1 VCLYLYATSQVPD
14 MATTFDFRA
23 EMYAH
28 MGISLPDKPSRN
40 VLFWLRTP
48 PLGRSFING
57 DDLLK
62 IADDYG
68 VKYT

>member
-1 VCLYLYATSQVPD
+1 

-23 EMYAH
+23 DMYAH
-28 MGISLPDKPSRN
+28 MGVPFPEKPARN

-57 DDLLK
+57 EELLK
-62 IADDYG
+62 VADGYN